1 MRLRG
6 SDDQTSGGVLVVST
20 EDEAHRLLALLQRMP
35 PPYGFDTETVDIDP
49 TCESPAF
56 RGRVVYWSLAWCPPD
71 GPQHRIARVPLAHRA
86 VLHARWLPIF
96 AEWLRTAP
104 LVGQNIL
111 GFDAHVMENMGIKL
125 TNIVGCTKHMSRLSY
140 ASKDQDH
147 GLKGQSKAVLN
158 YDMVEYKDE
167 FCRSIEL
174 KPKTYKTTRLNAKGA
189 KKGPLAGVPTLTCAG
204 EITQFTW
211 GRKTKTGYKRPF
223 IHLDLMETDYA
234 SRLESFYDYASLD
247 AKAALELYHYRVRV
261 LSRLQAKGES
271 HQAFYDRCWHP
282 DIVRLW
288 RMERRGV
295 ELDTEHCADGHRRA
309 NEDCRVLAGQ
319 LADYFNCE
327 VDWGSSQQLKSFLKD
342 QLMLPRPPIKGTL
355 KAISKADPDEY
366 STAEASLYWLET
378 KCEQY
383 RAGLKL
389 LREWRKKRRLGQYL
403 RDLPGYVASD
413 GRLHTVLSPEAD
425 TGRLSA
431 RFPPLQQ
438 IPGAKKDP
446 YGIRRA
452 FLAGKGRKLVVA
464 DFSQLEV
471 YILAHVLIK
480 LFNDDS
486 VYRALQSGDVYSW
499 VAKLCFS
506 DAVGNTPLEQIKDN
520 PNPEIAKLRDLAK
533 ILVLATNYGKTPMGL
548 SLQLLDEL
556 GEPADESYCS
566 ALLETY
572 FSRMAGVQKYQAWIT
587 AYAAKNGGTP
597 SLLGRWRPVPLARSE
612 LRWEARRGARQAL
625 NGPIQGGARD
635 VMMMAALGMNTYP
648 EVPGGYMN
656 HELAELGAYQLLD
669 VHDELILDCP
679 EENAE
684 RVLELV
690 KYGME
695 HPPGIDLKVQLK
707 CEAKIADCWADG
719 K

>member
-1 MRLRG
+1 ML
-6 SDDQTSGGVLVVST
+6 D
-20 EDEAHRLLALLQRMP
+20 
-35 PPYGFDTETVDIDP
+35 
-49 TCESPAF
+49 
-56 RGRVVYWSLAWCPPD
+56 
-71 GPQHRIARVPLAHRA
+71 
-86 VLHARWLPIF
+86 
-96 AEWLRTAP
+96 
-104 LVGQNIL
+104 
-111 GFDAHVMENMGIKL
+111 
-125 TNIVGCTKHMSRLSY
+125 
-140 ASKDQDH
+140 
-147 GLKGQSKAVLN
+147 
-158 YDMVEYKDE
+158 YKE
-167 FCRSIEL
+167 GFCRSTEL
-174 KPKTYKTTRLNAKGA
+174 KPKVYKTTRFAKNGC
-189 KKGPLAGVPTLTCAG
+189 KTGPLAGVPTLTVEG
-204 EITQFTW
+204 SITQFTW
-211 GRKTKTGYKRPF
+211 GRKTPSGYKRPF

-234 SRLESFYDYASLD
+234 SRYESFCDYASLD
-247 AKAALELYHYRVRV
+247 AKATLELYHYR
-261 LSRLQAKGES
+261 SRQLRRLPAKLES
-271 HQAFYDRCWHP
+271 HQDFYDRCWHP
-282 DIVRLW
+282 DLVRLW

-295 ELDTEHCADGHRRA
+295 ELDTDHCAIGKAQSDIDCA
-309 NEDCRVLAGQ
+309 KLNEQ
-319 LADYFNCE
+319 LCDYFNCT
-327 VDWGSSQQLKSFLKD
+327 VDWGSPMQLKGFLQD

-366 STAEASLYWLET
+366 STAEASIYWLET

-403 RDLPGYVASD
+403 RDLPGNVAPD

-452 FLAGKGRKLVVA
+452 FVAGPGRKLVVA

-486 VYRALQSGDVYSW
+486 VYVALQSGDVYSW
-499 VAKLCFS
+499 VAKTCWPDKLAGI
-506 DAVGNTPLEQIKDN
+506 DLAAIKDN
-520 PNPEIAKLRDLAK
+520 PDPAIASFRDLAK

-556 GEPADESYCS
+556 GEPADESYCED
-566 ALLETY
+566 LLLTY
-572 FSRMAGVQKYQAWIT
+572 FGRMQGVQKYQAWIT

-597 SLLGRWRPVPLARSE
+597 SLLGRWRPVPLAMSE

-635 VMMMAALGMNTYP
+635 VMMMAALGMNTYT
-648 EVPGGYMN
+648 EVPGYLN
-656 HELAELGAYQLLD
+656 QRLAQLGAYQLLD

-679 EENAE
+679 AENAPE
-684 RVLELV
+684 VLALV
-690 KYGME
+690 KHGME
-695 HPPGIDLKVQLK
+695 HPPGIDLMVQLR